1 MWASAR
7 GHADCVSLLL
17 SAKANVGLQDSE
29 YGFTGILITV
39 YLHVCTDWI
48 WILAH
53 ELFFV
58 HAAFLWATFKQH
70 VEIQEAE
77 ISFCLLYLSYSFLS
91 SRSFLY
97 FLLPL
102 PVAQMLL
109 KSGADISSLF
119 KWQMKVTARRAEPE
133 VFEMWVKR
141 PVHLAVSK
149 GNLSQVVFLLD
160 EMNGRQRVDDA
171 DDHGETF
178 SRFLYFVV
186 DVLNV
191 KRSPKG
197 WTALGLAVYLNRV
210 DIVKALLERGANPR
224 YISKDCCTP
233 LRIAT
238 SLGLLHIVDLLLPP
252 AAPLLLDS
260 I

>member
-29 YGFTGILITV
+29 YGFTGILKNVQTG
-39 YLHVCTDWI
+39 YGF
-48 WILAH
+48 AH

-77 ISFCLLYLSYSFLS
+77 ILFCLLYLSYSFLS
-91 SRSFLY
+91 SHSFLY

-119 KWQMKVTARRAEPE
+119 KWQMKVTARQADPE

-160 EMNGRQRVDDA
+160 EMNGLQRVDDA

-191 KRSPKG
+191 KHENAPKG
-197 WTALGLAVYLNRV
+197 WTALALAVYLNRV

-233 LRIAT
+233 LHIAT